1 MVGEDTVGDTVEE
14 DMVENMVEVR
24 GTVLPRHL
32 DLGMVDTGKVHLVMK
47 EDTRRVDMAEE
58 DMVEVTR
65 AATDPPSSPCY
76 ANIIFPFPVMQN
88 CNFS

>member
-14 DMVENMVEVR
+14 DMVEVR
-24 GTVLPRHL
+24 GTVLLRRL
-32 DLGMVDTGKVHLVMK
+32 DLGMVDTGKAHLGMK

-65 AATDPPSSPCY
+65 AATDPPSSGNTPCY